1 MPKGLIQMVSD
12 SLSVNSQGHLCV
24 SGADTVAL
32 AKKYGTPLMVF
43 SEDGVRRNCRKFV
56 SSINDN
62 YDGNGMVMY
71 ASKAFSC
78 LEMYRIC
85 DSEQMGVDVVS
96 GGEIHTALRAGFP
109 AEKILFHGNNK
120 TAWEL
125 ELALNA
131 GVGRYVVD
139 NFPEMER
146 LDAMAG
152 EKGVRAKVLL
162 RITPGIDAHTHDFIK
177 TGLID
182 SKFGFTLETGE
193 ALDAVRLAMEKKNLD
208 LAGIHC
214 HIGSQIFDIDPFEHA
229 AVVMLDFMKQIRDEL
244 GVQLPELNLGGGFGV
259 KYLDS
264 DDPEDFTEY
273 MRRVAVVVKQKC
285 AENGLRVP
293 FIMIEP
299 GRAVVG
305 AECVTLY
312 TVGGVKRIPGVRT
325 YVSIDGG
332 MTDNPR
338 YILYQASYETVCA
351 DRASE
356 PKDTFVTLAGKC
368 CESGDLIQ
376 ENAPLQRVEPGD
388 TVAVM
393 TTGAYNYSMA
403 SNYNRIPRPAVLM
416 VSRGQER
423 TIIRRESVE
432 DLSRLDV

>member
-1 MPKGLIQMVSD
+1 MVSD
-12 SLSVNSQGHLCV
+12 SLSINSQGHLAV
-24 SGADTVAL
+24 SGADTVSL
-32 AKKYGTPLMVF
+32 AAKYGTPLMVY

-56 SSINDN
+56 SSIQDN
-62 YDGNGMVMY
+62 YDGNGLALY

-96 GGEIHTALRAGFP
+96 GGEIHTALKAGFP

-120 TAWEL
+120 TPAEL
-125 ELALNA
+125 GLALDA

-139 NFPEMER
+139 NFPEMELLDR
-146 LDAMAG
+146 LAG
-152 EKGVRAKVLL
+152 EKGVRARVLL

-193 ALDAVRLAMEKKNLD
+193 ALDAVRRVLKKANLD
-208 LAGIHC
+208 FVGVHC

-229 AVVMLDFMKQIRDEL
+229 ALVMLGFIRKIKDEL
-244 GVQLPELNLGGGFGV
+244 GFEPAELNLGGGFGV
-259 KYLDS
+259 KYLDD

-273 MRRVAVVVKQKC
+273 MRRVAAVVKEKC
-285 AENGLRVP
+285 AEEGLRVP
-293 FIMIEP
+293 FILIEP
-299 GRAVVG
+299 GRSIVG

-332 MTDNPR
+332 MADNPR
-338 YILYQASYETVCA
+338 YILYQAAYQITCA
-351 DRASE
+351 NKANE
-356 PKDTFVTLAGKC
+356 PRDTYVTLAGKC

-388 TVAVM
+388 IVAVM

-416 VSRGQER
+416 VSGGKER
-423 TIIRRESVE
+423 LIIRRETND
-432 DLSRLDV
+432 DLLRLDI